1 MQPTPQDVADAV
13 GKEAG
18 DELESAA
25 GRIKHCLAQ
34 LQDEQIWRR
43 PTPSM
48 NSIANLILHVCGN
61 VGQWINAGIGGGED
75 KRDRPK
81 EFSAQNSVSRDDLL
95 GHLDTTL
102 TQAKATLV
110 NASPADLLE
119 KRRIQGFD
127 VTGMQAVFESVAHFR
142 GHTQE
147 IVHIARCQLGDDYE
161 FAFVPS
167 TPEQGAPPH

>member
-61 VGQWINAGIGGGED
+61 VRQWITSGIGRAED
-75 KRDRPK
+75 TPNLPT
-81 EFSAQNSVSRDDLL
+81 EFSEQGSF
-95 GHLDTTL
+95 
-102 TQAKATLV
+102 AKAE
-110 NASPADLLE
+110 LLRRLDVALAKAPNFVVTR
-119 KRRIQGFD
+119 KR
-127 VTGMQAVFESVAHFR
+127 
-142 GHTQE
+142 
-147 IVHIARCQLGDDYE
+147 L
-161 FAFVPS
+161 S
-167 TPEQGAPPH
+167 T